1 MKIGDT
7 NNFALNADTTIRIH
21 SALQGTSTTAAA
33 DAAAQTKIQNAHNL
47 LQRQILLYNFIFMYQ
62 AFI

>member
-21 SALQGTSTTAAA
+21 SALQGTSTTAA